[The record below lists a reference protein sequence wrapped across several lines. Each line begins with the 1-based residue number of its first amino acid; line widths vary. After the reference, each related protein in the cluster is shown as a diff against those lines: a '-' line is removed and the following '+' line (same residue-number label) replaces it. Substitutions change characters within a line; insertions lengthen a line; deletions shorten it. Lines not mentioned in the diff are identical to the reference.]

1 MSTFYFYSETIF
13 ILIFRVEDLKT
24 FFVNQTDS
32 LLRHLK
38 KPDRKIKRSEEEI
51 LVEEIPKSQVLTEN
65 DISNRNLIFSFALVF
80 WLCGLV
86 FGIFE
91 ISRKFNGK
99 SIIDELLRVI
109 EDSINFKINSKPQE
123 KSLKKRNFD
132 K

>member
-1 MSTFYFYSETIF
+1 M
-13 ILIFRVEDLKT
+13 
-24 FFVNQTDS
+24 DS
-32 LLRHLK
+32 ILRHLK
-38 KPDRKIKRSEEEI
+38 KPERKIKQFKEEI
-51 LVEEIPKSQVLTEN
+51 LVEEIPKSPVLTEN
-65 DISNRNLIFSFALVF
+65 DISNRNLIFSLALVF

-91 ISRKFNGK
+91 IPRKFNGK

-109 EDSINFKINSKPQE
+109 EDSIKLKINSKPQE